1 MQPYLRVLF
10 VMVLSFVVVMVG
22 TLAVVDAEHPV
33 AQNDGL
39 WLMVFVLLVVATV
52 LAARLFRS
60 R

>member
-1 MQPYLRVLF
+1 
-10 VMVLSFVVVMVG
+10 MVLSFIVVMVG
-22 TLAVVDAEHPV
+22 TVAIIDVERPL

-52 LAARLFRS
+52 LAARLFRG